1 MNLIQRPRRLRR
13 NESLRA
19 LVRETSL
26 TPDDFVYPLFVCE
39 GEGVRREI
47 GSMPRCFNPSIDE
60 LVKEVEAAARVGH
73 RPGMVF
79 GVPREKDARRYASY
93 RGRRRTAARHPAQ
106 QCSV

>member
-13 NESLRA
+13 NETLRA

-47 GSMPRCFNPSIDE
+47 GSMPGCFNLSIDE
-60 LVKEVEAAARVGH
+60 LVKEVEHDLSHRRARS
-73 RPGMVF
+73 
-79 GVPREKDARRYASY
+79 PRHAT
-93 RGRRRTAARHPAQ
+93 GRSGPR
-106 QCSV
+106 